1 MATSSIK
8 RRSGGPL
15 RSNIAG
21 LYMICIEAEI
31 NGGTIT
37 SNDPQ
42 AGFTIASS
50 GSGVYTITFDEDA
63 KPRSVWVG
71 IVLNEEN
78 DATEEARWT
87 GYVAS
92 TGVGTFYFY
101 DADVATN
108 FVGTAKIMLLCSDS
122 QLAD

>member
-8 RRSGGPL
+8 KLNGGPI
-15 RSNIAG
+15 RSNIPG
-21 LYMICIEAEI
+21 LYCIAIEAEI
-31 NGGTIT
+31 NAGTIT
-37 SNDPQ
+37 SNDPT

-63 KPRSVWVG
+63 KPRSVWAG

-87 GYVAS
+87 GYVSS
-92 TGVGTFYFY
+92 TGVGTFVFY
-101 DADVATN
+101 DASVATD
-108 FVGTAKIMLLCSDS
+108 FIGTAKLVLFCSKS
-122 QLAD
+122 SLAD

>member
-87 GYVAS
+87 G
-92 TGVGTFYFY
+92 
-101 DADVATN
+101 
-108 FVGTAKIMLLCSDS
+108 
-122 QLAD
+122 